1 MNHRHA
7 GTGNIGESE
16 RRRREYLGVGGLVT
30 AFGLAVYLIAAETGM
45 WWRLLTFPP
54 FWAGTLGLMQ
64 SREKVCVLLA
74 MRGTRIL
81 GDCGTEEPVEDPEY
95 RKMLRRR
102 GLKLAARAAG
112 LAAVLTLG
120 VLAFPV

>member
-1 MNHRHA
+1 MIHHHS
-7 GTGNIGESE
+7 GTRNIGEKE
-16 RRRREYLGVGGLVT
+16 RRRRRYLGVGGLVT
-30 AFGLAVYLIAAETGM
+30 ALGLAIYLIAAGTGM
-45 WWRLLTFPP
+45 WWRLLTFLP

-74 MRGTRIL
+74 TRGTRIL
-81 GDCGTEEPVEDPEY
+81 GDCGTEERVEDPGY
-95 RKMLRRR
+95 RKTLRRR
-102 GLKLAARAAG
+102 GLELAARAAG